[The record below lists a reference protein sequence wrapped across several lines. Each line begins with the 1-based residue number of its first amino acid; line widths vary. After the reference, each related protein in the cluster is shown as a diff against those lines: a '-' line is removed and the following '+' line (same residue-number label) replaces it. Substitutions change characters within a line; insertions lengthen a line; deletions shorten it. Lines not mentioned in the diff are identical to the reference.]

1 MRLPRTIVFPFGY
14 TIRFRYATAAEMKAH
29 DAEELDGF
37 WDADSRT
44 IYVRKRLP
52 AKRLRYMIG
61 HEIDHAVN
69 DWRHRMQDDGIAR
82 N

>member
-1 MRLPRTIVFPFGY
+1 MRLPRTLVFPFGY
-14 TIRFRYATAAEMKAH
+14 IVTFRYVSAAEMKEH
-29 DAEELDGF
+29 EAEDLDGF
-37 WDADSRT
+37 WEASTRT

-52 AKRLRYMIG
+52 TKRLRYMIG

-69 DWRHRMQDDGIAR
+69 DWRHQMLDAGIAK